1 MVFMPI
7 GVLDFR
13 KISLDNIL
21 KAESLLIRLSK
32 MYNISIDFESFVK
45 ECEQALL
52 LQKFSNITEYI
63 KYIVNKYAPEIEI
76 DNIVYNFKENESKD
90 FYIYVGQYDI
100 NVSIFNYLNEV
111 LWPDILK
118 MHTSVIQQYDKKS
131 YIEIR
136 LCFKT
141 SDIQDFYF
149 DSEYDEMINEF
160 LSDLSL
166 YLTYNK
172 LGILILDKEPVIS
185 KEDIEIYMQ
194 MFIY

>member
-7 GVLDFR
+7 GLLDFR

-21 KAESLLIRLSK
+21 KVESLLMRLSQT
-32 MYNISIDFESFVK
+32 YNISIDFESFVK

-76 DNIVYNFKENESKD
+76 NNILYNFKENESKD

-118 MHTSVIQQYDKKS
+118 MHTSVIQQSDKKD

-141 SDIQDFYF
+141 SDIQNFYYCNK
-149 DSEYDEMINEF
+149 YDEMINEF

>member
-21 KAESLLIRLSK
+21 KVESLLIRLSK

-45 ECEQALL
+45 ECEQALI

-90 FYIYVGQYDI
+90 FDIYVGQYDI

-111 LWPDILK
+111 LWSDILK
-118 MHTSVIQQYDKKS
+118 MHTSVIQQSDKKS
-131 YIEIR
+131 YIEII

-185 KEDIEIYMQ
+185 KEDIEIYMK

>member
-90 FYIYVGQYDI
+90 FDIYVGQYDI

-111 LWPDILK
+111 LWSDILK
-118 MHTSVIQQYDKKS
+118 MHTSVIQQSDKKS
-131 YIEIR
+131 YIEII

-185 KEDIEIYMQ
+185 KEDIEIYMK

>member
-141 SDIQDFYF
+141 SDIQDLYF

>member
-21 KAESLLIRLSK
+21 KVESLLIRLSK

-45 ECEQALL
+45 ECEQALI

-90 FYIYVGQYDI
+90 FDIYVGQYDI

-118 MHTSVIQQYDKKS
+118 MHTSVIQQSDKKG
-131 YIEIR
+131 YIEII

-185 KEDIEIYMQ
+185 KEDIEIYMK

>member
-21 KAESLLIRLSK
+21 KVESLLIRLSK

-45 ECEQALL
+45 EWEQALL

-76 DNIVYNFKENESKD
+76 DNIVYNFKENESKGFD
-90 FYIYVGQYDI
+90 MYVGTYDI

-118 MHTSVIQQYDKKS
+118 MHTSVIQQSDKKA
-131 YIEIR
+131 YKEIR

-141 SDIQDFYF
+141 GDIQDFYF

-185 KEDIEIYMQ
+185 KEDIEIYMK

>member
-21 KAESLLIRLSK
+21 KVESLLIRLSK

>member
-149 DSEYDEMINEF
+149 DSEYDEVINEF

-185 KEDIEIYMQ
+185 KEDIEIYMK

>member
-118 MHTSVIQQYDKKS
+118 MHTSVILQSDKKS

-185 KEDIEIYMQ
+185 KEDIEIYMK